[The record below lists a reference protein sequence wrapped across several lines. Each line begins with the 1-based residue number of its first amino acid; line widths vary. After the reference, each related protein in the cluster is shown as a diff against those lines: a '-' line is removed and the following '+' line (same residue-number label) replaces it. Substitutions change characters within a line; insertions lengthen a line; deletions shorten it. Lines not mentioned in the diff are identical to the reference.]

1 MLRELNE
8 SAESLGITTNG
19 EAKAVLQDAAS
30 YNHMLKTLAQ
40 LKLLALAKVYIVA
53 GKVKSI

>member
-30 YNHMLKTLAQ
+30 YNQMLKTLAQ
-40 LKLLALAKVYIVA
+40 LKLLALAKEYIVA